1 MGNEGFGRY
10 GGLRWAWMGWDGC
23 GRGPRTDLN
32 GLGWNKRSGMGKE
45 GLGWVGRAWD
55 SYGGP
60 RVGVQ
65 PRNSIGTKDEY
76 GGPDM
81 GIQGFGWMWSA

>member
-1 MGNEGFGRY
+1 MGNESFGRY

-32 GLGWNKRSGMGKE
+32 GLGWNKRSGMGRE

-65 PRNSIGTKDEY
+65 SQGIMWGPRMSMECLR
-76 GGPDM
+76 
-81 GIQGFGWMWSA
+81 WV

>member
-32 GLGWNKRSGMGKE
+32 GLGWNKRSGMGRE
-45 GLGWVGRAWD
+45 GLGWVGRA
-55 SYGGP
+55 
-60 RVGVQ
+60 
-65 PRNSIGTKDEY
+65 
-76 GGPDM
+76 
-81 GIQGFGWMWSA
+81 